1 MAIAVI
7 IWGRLI
13 FKSSDVEIIC
23 RSGMIARDAPFR
35 ASPLTGGRKP
45 HEGSAMIWDE
55 DAPKPRPAYEL
66 GKDLSAF
73 SVEEL
78 QDYIAVLMAERDRA
92 ETMLASKK
100 ASRNAAQS
108 VFKG

>member
-1 MAIAVI
+1 
-7 IWGRLI
+7 
-13 FKSSDVEIIC
+13 
-23 RSGMIARDAPFR
+23 MIALDAPFR

-45 HEGSAMIWDE
+45 HEDAMIWDE
-55 DAPKPRPAYEL
+55 NAPKPRPAYEL
-66 GKDLSAF
+66 GRDLSAF

-78 QDYIAVLMAERDRA
+78 QDCIAALMAERERVEA
-92 ETMLASKK
+92 VLASKL